1 MSSVASVT
9 GGGDDDPS
17 TISQFSFQRKFGGAG
32 SGAVSS
38 VSSNSAEIIVSPTTG
53 DVKLTYA
60 GPEQVTSGGPG
71 ISVSGNQ
78 IFNTGVTSVNVAGSG
93 LTINQPTGDVVI
105 TATGS
110 GGGGGGGSASAESFC
125 MALAANYSTST
136 YAEPVHPYPWTTTG
150 GGGAFGALI
159 PGEALFNNLTVGS
172 VDLETGIFTCGVSG
186 TYQVG
191 LKITTATFN
200 TNPPTFF
207 IVDLDA
213 TNPRSVLT
221 SALSPYM
228 QMASIYLVAG
238 HHYQL
243 ETYNEE
249 EGLTLTIPY
258 VFNVNGGF
266 AWPNLMLSFSLAG
279 GGNGTAAASP
289 ESFSV
294 ALSADA
300 AIPQTDPR
308 TWATVTPFTHTVDT
322 GSFPAVSPSMLYN
335 NLTLGSLDLPTG
347 TFTCGVTGNYQVNLC
362 VADYSELSPNAV
374 WSFYD
379 LTEDLVLHTSQDA
392 FTTPRNLFLSKI
404 ARLQAGHQYCI
415 RVAMPSGTGDPTN
428 LPHQITTNDLFTTYN
443 VQVSAGLIHNPG
455 SSSSGS
461 SSPEAF
467 SICLSED
474 YPFGSGV
481 APLTGPWIDAPDT
494 VIFPEQDPGTVF
506 SNLTLGSLN
515 LSTGTFTCGVSGAYQ
530 LNIWLDQWTGGTA
543 TELTLLLYDLN
554 TTVPIY
560 IVTRNYNFRAAIV
573 DLVAGHQYQWS
584 TSSDGTGT
592 INFNSVVV
600 NWPSFFW
607 SMALFGGAGGGGS
620 GENGE
625 SFALAMVN
633 AITLTTPDEPVVIA
647 PLTDTVDTG
656 AFFGLSPKML
666 HDHLVAPNAVDLS
679 TGVFT
684 CGTAGQYLFQFPTSY
699 VKGDGTAYFALQV
712 NGDLVASDGNL
723 LVYTGNASEGT
734 LQGSAILDLLAGDQV
749 QLICSSGDPSQFIGG
764 IINNTNT
771 AGQTLSGPNTT
782 YSVVWK
788 CVRIMGGGS
797 GGGGG
802 GGGGTVM
809 SVTGGT
815 GINVNNTDPTNPVV
829 SNAGVLSV
837 AVGAGLS
844 ASASTGAITLTNTGV
859 RQLQAGTGISLSSA
873 TGNVTI
879 SATGG
884 GGGGGG
890 GAQTLQLMTPSGV
903 PTASGLSGNISGN
916 FLNLSNTGILQMTA
930 GPGISLSGNQL
941 NKTITATGG
950 YRRIGFFQPIT
961 ATYSYSTS
969 TVPYVLNNWA
979 TSTTTTAGWWATREL
994 ALAGFQGGQVVIPI
1008 EGLWRITAQLV
1019 ATDDSGARL
1028 AVCQGAGLTPL
1039 LTGQNSS
1046 DANRQVSQLNCT
1058 IYFDQGEIVSI
1069 TNTQPGSFTI
1079 YKTFGALNLTGTY
1092 WGMEW
1097 IGPTSYNP

>member
-60 GPEQVTSGGPG
+60 GPEQMTSGGPG

-110 GGGGGGGSASAESFC
+110 GGGGGSGAASAESFC

-150 GGGAFGALI
+150 GGGAFGGLI

-191 LKITTATFN
+191 LKVTTATFN

-207 IVDLDA
+207 IRDLDA
-213 TNPRSVLT
+213 VGPPSVLT
-221 SALSPYM
+221 SPLSPHM
-228 QMASIYLVAG
+228 QMISIYLLAG

-266 AWPNLMLSFSLAG
+266 AWPNLMVSFSLAG

-300 AIPQTDPR
+300 AIPESDPR

-347 TFTCGVTGNYQVNLC
+347 TFTCGVTGNYQVNLY
-362 VADYSELSPNAV
+362 VADYSELSTNAV

-379 LTEDLVLHTSQDA
+379 LTEDLVLHTSQEA
-392 FTTPRNLFLSKI
+392 ATTPRNLFLSKI
-404 ARLQAGHQYCI
+404 ARLQAGHQYCV
-415 RVAMPSGTGDPTN
+415 RVAMPSGTGSPSN
-428 LPHQITTNDLFTTYN
+428 LPHQITTTDLFTTYN
-443 VQVSAGLIHNPG
+443 VQVSVGLIHNPG

-467 SICLSED
+467 AICLAAD
-474 YPFGSGV
+474 FNFASGV
-481 APLTGPWIDAPDT
+481 GVISPWVSTPTIIEVTAET
-494 VIFPEQDPGTVF
+494 IFDRLSF
-506 SNLTLGSLN
+506 GSLN
-515 LSTGTFTCGVSGAYQ
+515 LSTGEFTCGLSGQYQ
-530 LNIWLDQWTGGTA
+530 FFLTSPAWTGTA
-543 TELTLLLYDLN
+543 TEVRLLIFDD
-554 TTVPIY
+554 TVGLPICQNMSSNPFY
-560 IVTRNYNFRAAIV
+560 AIL
-573 DLVAGHQYQWS
+573 DLVAGHVYHIAFAA
-584 TSSDGTGT
+584 DGTGQIPELSPT
-592 INFNSVVV
+592 LG
-600 NWPSFFW
+600 NWPNLIW
-607 SMALFGGAGGGGS
+607 SMALFGGAGGGGGV

-633 AITLTTPDEPVVIA
+633 AITLTTPDVPVVIA
-647 PLTDTVDTG
+647 PLTDTVDSG
-656 AFFGLSPKML
+656 SFPGLSPKML

-684 CGTAGQYLFQFPTSY
+684 CGTAGQYLFQFPTTY
-699 VKGDGTAYFALQV
+699 IKGSGLAYFALQV
-712 NGDLVASDGNL
+712 NGDLVAADGSL
-723 LVYTGNASEGT
+723 LGYTGNNLEGT
-734 LQGSAILDLLAGDQV
+734 PQGSAVLDLLAGDQV

-771 AGQTLSGPNTT
+771 AGQNIVSGPNTT

-788 CVRIMGGGS
+788 CARIMGGGS

-802 GGGGTVM
+802 GGGGTVL

-903 PTASGLSGNISGN
+903 PTASGLSGNISGS

-1028 AVCQGAGLTPL
+1028 AVCQGAGLVPL

-1046 DANRQVSQLNCT
+1046 DANRQVSQLSCT
-1058 IYFDQGEIVSI
+1058 IYFDQGEIISI

-1097 IGPTSYNP
+1097 VGPTSYNP